1 MTINRNKLQAIGACA
16 FIAFLLYMVWDFNNR
31 VVEYTCDPEPITV
44 SYDGQSLWTIA
55 QEHCV
60 GNLSRTVDDLV
71 EKYGVTIYVGQQ
83 IQLKS
88 SR

>member
-1 MTINRNKLQAIGACA
+1 MNKNRLQNIGACA

-31 VVEYTCDPEPITV
+31 VVEYSCDPEPVIV
-44 SYDGQSLWTIA
+44 SYDRQTLWNIA

-60 GNLSRTVDDLV
+60 GNLSRAVDDLV